1 MLAAQRSCSTCESL
15 QQAGITKG
23 QRGHI
28 LGIKSR
34 LDYDLK
40 IRMAKEIDI
49 DKDHLVIG
57 DNLFFQAGR
66 EAVSGV
72 LKCDEFVELQQKAE
86 EEIAGLRRQL
96 AENDRLIELA
106 ENALTELLVGETA

>member
-1 MLAAQRSCSTCESL
+1 
-15 QQAGITKG
+15 
-23 QRGHI
+23 
-28 LGIKSR
+28 
-34 LDYDLK
+34 
-40 IRMAKEIDI
+40 MAKEIDI